1 LQFNQGDKMKKL
13 ILLSILLIFGC
24 EEATEPQ
31 DCAGVAGG
39 TAIIDSCTV
48 CVSGTTNL
56 TACTQ
61 DCAGNWGGDAVED
74 IEENCYNTVQINEQV
89 WMKENLKVTHYQ
101 NGDEIPTALNKDDW
115 VNLTSGAYA
124 VYGDD
129 YLNTEIIDMWGN
141 LYNWYVVNDERGI
154 CPIGYH
160 VPSKVEWSTLVTFL
174 GGSSSAGG
182 KMKKPS
188 QNDWNYYSDEISEQA
203 TNESNFSAT
212 ATGYRHYNNGYYQS
226 LGGQAYF
233 WTSTNENDNN
243 AWRLNLSYNSS
254 NATLET
260 LNKRYGF
267 SIRCLKD

>member
-1 LQFNQGDKMKKL
+1 
-13 ILLSILLIFGC
+13 
-24 EEATEPQ
+24 
-31 DCAGVAGG
+31 
-39 TAIIDSCTV
+39 
-48 CVSGTTNL
+48 
-56 TACTQ
+56 
-61 DCAGNWGGDAVED
+61 
-74 IEENCYNTVQINEQV
+74 
-89 WMKENLKVTHYQ
+89 
-101 NGDEIPTALNKDDW
+101 
-115 VNLTSGAYA
+115 
-124 VYGDD
+124 
-129 YLNTEIIDMWGN
+129 MWGN

-233 WTSTNENDNN
+233 WASTNENDNN

-254 NATLET
+254 NATLEA

>member
-1 LQFNQGDKMKKL
+1 MKKL

-154 CPIGYH
+154 CPIGFH

-212 ATGYRHYNNGYYQS
+212 ATGYRHYNNGNYQS

-233 WTSTNENDNN
+233 WASTNENDNN